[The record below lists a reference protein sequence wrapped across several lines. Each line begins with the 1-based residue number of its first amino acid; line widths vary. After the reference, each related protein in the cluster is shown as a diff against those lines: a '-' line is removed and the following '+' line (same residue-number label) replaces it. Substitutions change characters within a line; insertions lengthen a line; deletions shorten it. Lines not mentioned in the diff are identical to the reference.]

1 LLDDVDGSVER
12 SIFRSEFDGNYLP
25 AEWQA
30 PPAVTR
36 KESPVF
42 HKLSLMIGWFAVL
55 VAVPAVATAALQ
67 VGDDIR
73 FNDLNGS
80 PGGEFGVAKLSDPS
94 TQLFVTFCI
103 ERNEYL
109 DFSGDGFNVDSISTA
124 AENGGLGGG
133 SPDPLSDY
141 TAWLYYQFATGG
153 LADDGYDSSVTEAN
167 LLQNAIWKLED
178 EPSNIAGA
186 PLFVSIDPDAT
197 YYNLA
202 LTSSTPAE
210 RALAAD
216 RVRVVNISWLTSR
229 SGRMAGDLGQSVLM
243 VIPEATTI
251 VVWSVL
257 GLIGMYGQRRRR
269 LD

>member
-1 LLDDVDGSVER
+1 MET
-12 SIFRSEFDGNYLP
+12 YLP

-42 HKLSLMIGWFAVL
+42 RNLFLIIGWVAVL

-67 VGDDIR
+67 AGDDIR
-73 FNDLNGS
+73 FINLNGS
-80 PGGEFGVAKLSDPS
+80 PGGEFGVAKLSAPS
-94 TQLFVTFCI
+94 TQLFVTFCV

-109 DFSGDGFNVDSISTA
+109 DFSVKGFNVDSISTA
-124 AENGGLGGG
+124 AEKGGVGGG

-153 LADDGYDSSVTEAN
+153 LAVDGYDSSATEAN
-167 LLQNAIWKLED
+167 LLQNAIWKFED
-178 EPSNIAGA
+178 EPSNISGV
-186 PLFVSIDPDAT
+186 PLVVSGDPDAK

-202 LTSSTPAE
+202 LTTSTAAE

-216 RVRVVNISWLTSR
+216 SVRVVNISWLTSR

-243 VIPEATTI
+243 VIPEPTTI
-251 VVWSVL
+251 VVWSAL
-257 GLIGMYGQRRRR
+257 GLDRHVRPAASPAGLSEIDRKMELRR
-269 LD
+269 